1 MAEQNNSAYAE
12 ALLQLY
18 NQKRKPIVKTP
29 TEEQGPSVRQPVPM
43 GRESYVNVYDQLYNK
58 YKDDINFNADMYKDA
73 LARNEQMNLWTLI
86 AANEGTSMSKEF
98 YDPMYYDYDAM
109 MMELYRGSADA
120 TDETLEE
127 RFGQVFNEETGQYE
141 TQSLGKMNEQQ
152 YIDYQLQE
160 FHKYRALEIDYD
172 TEKAR
177 KDAMSGAAKFFN
189 SVGAFFVELGEG
201 ALSAVTGM
209 VDFILAPFAA
219 IGISANQD
227 MSYADAYVEYYMRG
241 ATALE
246 KQNVRAALDEWER
259 TRTYFIDVN
268 GEQTWAGKWFGGLA
282 NSVGMMIPSIA
293 LAYVTGG
300 TSTVASGTTSK
311 LAAAGAK
318 IASVAKKWIGMT
330 SFYTSIY
337 SSNLYENA
345 VNPELAD
352 SPSWLKIAN
361 AFVRA
366 SAEAVI
372 EYALGRVLGGT
383 VQNMLLG
390 ITGRKAA
397 VDLAKGLSKKAALGF
412 MAKSALHEGLEE
424 GLQDF
429 STHLVNQFTS
439 MIYEGYEKDGFTFQT
454 LVDSFAMGALMSV
467 ALGGFNV
474 ASNFA
479 MSKVTRGKYDKYFYY
494 EGDDG
499 KVQKVGGIRRLYL
512 NSMLSDFYGAIESLK
527 TDKITEA
534 NIEVAG
540 EVYSTFEAL
549 GQMFSSW
556 DTKRIAN
563 ATKLFKRVIDHQ
575 NELAIEGD
583 ENAKALG
590 FNNRKGVIARNAS
603 LTEFA
608 NEIETQVREMMTKA
622 RTLSPENKKRVE
634 KAVKK
639 VAKKLKDANVRQ
651 VKAAV
656 EKDGT
661 IHTDDP
667 KLTEKLTRLS
677 NKFAKLRKEY
687 NWIFTVD
694 GNIAIDEGDFLF
706 VSEAWLENYE
716 TNEIYKYMAQDKI
729 LDGILADNGLKPLVK
744 SIHEFDKKFS
754 TRENLTEEQALM
766 DFLFNESVFEAYLL
780 SENGKNMFANKGL
793 IFNIPAFIDILAQ
806 EKGVTEEKANYLKQ
820 IKERIYST
828 WKKPMMK
835 AIVNWNL
842 NMQELGADYVL
853 KPRDRQFIVQYE
865 EWKRQNQNAV
875 KSAKVSSQYAETA
888 DFLLQTL
895 KAKNMLSADDI
906 QAVRDGLKAP
916 AYSNERLQA
925 VAILNYLSS
934 YLHGKKYNVDEVP
947 AAKTA
952 FNDAVRKIQSLRNV
966 PNSQEAVKTLI
977 ANIEKSIDV
986 SASLRDNGF
995 INGDDYMTLQIAYL
1009 YFAGLRQENYD
1020 ASQILDDET
1029 FSTTI
1034 KQVNDI
1040 FTRTEQNITDS
1051 KTNLDSDMF
1060 VMEEHALREFGLEDI
1075 GYTQQKDNAIKAFTK
1090 LYGQSPTQIL
1100 QSLELARGMFG
1111 ENIPSWATSFWSKI
1125 TKDFIK
1131 DCMSAG
1137 YDPSLAVDID
1147 NFVRDKL
1154 ESLLGDNFIVVPKY
1168 VVRNVDLVTL
1178 NNGLKDALQF
1188 IDDVLND
1195 KFDAKTYNDVI
1206 AKIFYAT
1213 PVTGLAGISSLFGKT
1228 YTRKNVT
1235 DVIDAETGEVLV
1247 ENLNRKPNYS
1257 NLKLYLQANEAEI
1270 KQRINAAM
1278 NAIKNPTGYLQPT
1291 ATDYTIAMKVPDT
1304 ELLKSAL
1311 VDDDVL
1317 KDFLDMHNGEI
1328 PLADVLKISPKNER
1342 VKRILQEW
1350 KIVTALGKIG
1360 EGETNAFDRRIT
1372 LYVQNDGKTNGIRH
1386 ALVHEINHALQAEY
1400 MLQSGASYEAVRK
1413 QFEALLYV
1421 AENYPIYR
1429 KVLNISDNYVAALRK
1444 VQNGDEVDKKI
1455 FIVLAGKEHNLMT
1468 HALYSLVQGEI
1479 WNEMHMHNGKM
1490 VRGFNYEQ
1498 RHGQTYL
1505 ITPDGKGQFPLGFSK
1520 PDTPVARSQRVEE
1533 SMSDLSIDDT
1543 ASTDIIAS
1551 AIERDFEN
1559 SLNSYAEG
1567 NTDARNTIHTGLSR
1581 ISAKEVLLPLLS
1593 DSLTLVE
1600 KGTATLNDIIANPE
1614 YYLKPE
1620 IAEQMQG
1627 MGEGQAYRFLREYLE
1642 KQGKGISIDRDES
1655 THNYTLV
1662 DDKAFNDMFTRPVAN
1677 LDTEGTELYDQF
1689 NGKAE
1694 KLTAFYN
1701 ENELDKMG
1709 VPDGVTVE
1717 FKSAGYT
1724 ETIFDREHPAGHITI
1739 RVRPGMTNGEI
1750 MMRLNHEMRHLLQ
1763 YYNGFEAGF
1772 TPDFVITDEMRADI
1786 KKHVPNIFK
1795 IAEKYF
1801 DNSGMNRK
1809 NWETFVIQRFF
1820 YFLTGGEQNAFGM
1833 RADMLQGKPVFVT
1846 TEAGKPT
1853 IFAPWYDAKSGDG
1866 RYKTDFIANR
1876 AIDENENGPKLKRK
1890 TAAKKNAEDE
1900 FVTIDGHKYKK
1911 HQLDAATE
1919 ETSKVKELV
1928 PDVVTEETEAELRR
1942 KFEEKE
1948 DARQA
1953 RFNEKLDERRTTMEK
1968 AHKQQLDDYDR
1979 QAGVI
1984 IDSLNKQDALDK
1996 KHKKELAMY
2005 DKQSEVVKQ
2014 SLKDV
2019 PEATRRKTLARL
2031 QKGREQLK
2039 AKQAK
2044 AMAKYGDYVEPAMR
2058 EQFLARIKAN
2068 RDEVVAKQAEELK
2081 ALDAEIEQEKKAYK
2095 RGTFVGSKTGKIDK
2109 YKSGTRT
2116 DVGTDGKSVYK
2127 YKYQYDNPRRYFSLK
2142 DAKGTNLEY
2151 FYVKGKRNQMDPDLQ
2166 EFVKA
2171 TTGKEEIVPKEVMWA
2186 IKKRKLTRQ
2195 MLFEYIQKM
2204 PSKSMTQEFF
2214 DLLNDT
2220 IFHNNSIRTAKDAN
2234 AIVNAIP
2241 KLWALA
2247 RLLEKK
2253 GYPSDGFMLS
2263 NDFDNLMATYNNLAK
2278 DPTYGPALAEELQK
2292 FGIAYNM
2299 NEEGKFDNVDVVLD
2313 KEFKQYLKTLVL
2325 MRYDGSLAS
2334 AYYIGKTARRAA
2346 VGEYR
2351 AKKGGE
2357 AFSLDESV
2365 SGKKGDDQERTRGEG
2380 IEDTK
2385 STEAFDK
2392 IHGEEKSS
2400 GGLDVR
2406 TRSESVGK
2414 LDIDT
2419 RIHAYYQLTNPTN
2432 MDITDMRSELYTYKA
2447 EKVREK
2453 IERAIHKK
2461 FPELTGKKF
2470 DDLVWKHFE
2479 SDMKAFGEKLGKLSD
2494 DAIIYNY
2501 NKMIDA
2507 QLTNGAVDEKLDSRP
2522 AREQIVN
2529 NIKGTAT
2536 KLLNLVNNGKKV
2548 TIDGKPVT
2556 VHAVWSLLPE
2566 DVRDMFREE
2575 EVTVRGVKQ
2584 KVRALKPE
2592 VYSVGRGAVKGER
2605 SVLYNQDLTHDTGE
2619 IYNNMMRL
2627 NEVLS
2632 DANKGVYASQ
2642 EATKAASRAEKEL
2655 ARKTRQMQKDLDS
2668 RTKKNIKAEPPK
2680 KETEFTVTK
2689 RKRAS
2694 DTPNN
2699 FTIVSATEMPPSL
2712 RKIFDRSFE
2721 EFADTKVQFASKDE
2735 AGNYYDRNTN
2745 EKEFKSRLQHEVT
2758 SWEAFYEAN
2767 RESLAGLTRTEVM
2780 QIVDFIESG
2789 CATFNGPTGKL
2800 YAFQIFTLGYIVDAA
2815 RRNLNSWN
2823 FSAAEVEAME
2833 QLYERIASSFGSG
2846 LNAVGQM
2853 ISTINPFKKVQ
2864 QHMLEE
2870 YNINEWDL
2878 EPVIAA
2884 LDQYQDDNNIDNL
2897 KRAIRQY
2904 VVLQQKMII
2913 NKTLQ
2918 DYELSSEKRKE
2929 RIDKKYDTEEWA
2941 QLKKRGVDDNALY
2954 RAVDKKIDKLTDE
2967 EFVKK
2972 VKRGVDF
2979 LTDEEFFKKV
2989 PQLNGQSLYQRFKS
3003 LRYLFMLSS
3012 PMTWMRNIYS
3022 NVIQTGFTKA
3032 AEVVSKIVFTPLGKK
3047 EYREKQWDLTNVKTS
3062 DEVKA
3067 WIDKNIIENPL
3078 FNALYDRTSKYDNRK
3093 KDVNRQKDLFVTL
3106 LTQSLE
3112 QKFAV
3117 EHRFNNRA
3125 LNAVSNY
3132 VNHMLS
3138 DKRFVRFATGRYLGK
3153 ILTQEVKAGNIDLRM
3168 GITNKVLD
3176 VFAEALLLANED
3188 FMHKRSFV
3196 ADMID
3201 GLKDRNKVAYEVLTF
3216 WQPFLNSSFNW
3227 FIEFLNYTPIGI
3239 IRGVHKMVKLEDAI
3253 TRANKARDDS
3263 RAVVGG
3269 RLQEYLA
3276 RRNIGKGII
3285 GTILLGLGL
3294 LLGFSGVLRIDED
3307 DDKFYMSAGDIK
3319 VDISNLFG
3327 TSSLLIGAALT
3338 RIGADDNKDGEVDY
3352 KFEEIL
3358 GFVADYLMEGFML
3371 KDILDRHRWDS
3382 GMYDALLT
3390 ETESVLRSFV
3400 PQFVQL
3406 VIRATNN
3413 KDIKYSS
3420 GFIGMIERWLNTFVI
3435 TQPFGQRKINPYT
3448 GEVESKYAIPFIGEL
3463 LKGGLVGP
3471 RIYWEYIPDYEE
3483 YARSLGVNKGQLTT
3497 DEIKGNKINNL
3508 KLNEKYGEFNGRL
3521 LPELEKARHLVK
3533 MPDGTFKTLSW
3544 DKMSDEQRANVIDR
3558 TMQNNAEAAKVWYWT
3573 QILGK
3578 KYYASPTIYKLLK
3591 QLGITKNVYRGDKGF
3606 VE

>member
-29 TEEQGPSVRQPVPM
+29 TEEQGPSVHQPVPM
-43 GRESYVNVYDQLYNK
+43 GRESYVNVYDQLYNR
-58 YKDDINFNADMYKDA
+58 YKDDINFNTEMYKDA

-189 SVGAFFVELGEG
+189 SVGAFFAELGEG

-227 MSYADAYVEYYMRG
+227 MSYTDAYVEYYMRG

-282 NSVGMMIPSIA
+282 NSIGMMIPSIA

-300 TSTVASGTTSK
+300 TSTVASGAAGTTGK

-352 SPSWLKIAN
+352 SPSWLKVTN

-372 EYALGRVLGGT
+372 EYALGRILGGT

-390 ITGRKAA
+390 ITGRKAS

-424 GLQDF
+424 SLQDF
-429 STHLVNQFTS
+429 STHLVNQFTG

-467 ALGGFNV
+467 ALGGFNI

-583 ENAKALG
+583 ENARALG
-590 FNNRKGVIARNAS
+590 VGNRKGVIARNAS

-639 VAKKLKDANVRQ
+639 VAKKLKEANVSQ

-667 KLTEKLTRLS
+667 KLNEKLTRLS

-694 GNIAIDEGDFLF
+694 GNVAIDEGDFLF

-729 LDGILADNGLKPLVK
+729 LDGILDDNGLKPLVK

-754 TRENLTEEQALM
+754 ARENLTEEQALM

-828 WKKPMMK
+828 WKKPTMK

-865 EWKRQNQNAV
+865 EWKRQNQNAI
-875 KSAKVSSQYAETA
+875 KSAKVSSQYAETV
-888 DFLLQTL
+888 DFLLKT
-895 KAKNMLSADDI
+895 DDARNLLDESEI

-916 AYSNERLQA
+916 AYSTQRLQS
-925 VAILNYLSS
+925 VAILNYISS
-934 YLHGKKYNVDEVP
+934 NLHGERYVGGEAIS
-947 AAKTA
+947 AAKLSFSTA
-952 FNDAVRKIQSLRNV
+952 LKRLQALRNV
-966 PNSQEAVKTLI
+966 PNTQSDVKAI
-977 ANIEKSIDV
+977 IKNIEQSIDV
-986 SASLRDNGF
+986 DYAFLLNGLLSREDN
-995 INGDDYMTLQIAYL
+995 MTLQLAYL
-1009 YFAGLRQENYD
+1009 YLSDLRTQDID
-1020 ASQILDDET
+1020 ASQLLDNEEFKNVVKKISD
-1029 FSTTI
+1029 
-1034 KQVNDI
+1034 V
-1040 FTRTEQNITDS
+1040 FTRIDNNVAES
-1051 KTNLDSDMF
+1051 KIDVDSDMF
-1060 VMEEHALREFGLEDI
+1060 ILDIHALDEFGLEDI
-1075 GYTQQKDNAIKAFTK
+1075 GITQQKDNAVKAFTK
-1090 LYGQSPTQIL
+1090 LYGQSPTWVLQIITSMRDVYGDTL
-1100 QSLELARGMFG
+1100 
-1111 ENIPSWATSFWSKI
+1111 PSWATSFYGNL
-1125 TKDFIK
+1125 TKDFVK
-1131 DCMSAG
+1131 DCMAAG
-1137 YDPSLAVDID
+1137 YNPSFIADID

-1154 ESLLGDNFIVVPKY
+1154 ESFLGDNFVVVPKY
-1168 VVRNVDLVTL
+1168 VVHNIDIPRLS
-1178 NNGLKDALQF
+1178 NGLKDTLSF

-1195 KFDAKTYNDVI
+1195 KFDDLQYNRLANI
-1206 AKIFYAT
+1206 LFYAT
-1213 PVTGLAGISSLFGKT
+1213 PATGIAGLSSMLDTIKRQGKT
-1228 YTRKNVT
+1228 YV
-1235 DVIDAETGEVLV
+1235 
-1247 ENLNRKPNYS
+1247 
-1257 NLKLYLQANEAEI
+1257 QANEAEI
-1270 KQRINAAM
+1270 RQRINAAIDAL
-1278 NAIKNPTGYLQPT
+1278 NNPAGYLQST
-1291 ATDYTIAMKVPDT
+1291 ATDYTIVKKVPDT
-1304 ELLKSAL
+1304 DLLKSAL
-1311 VDDDVL
+1311 VSDDVL
-1317 KDFLDMHNGEI
+1317 KDFLDSNNGEVS
-1328 PLADVLKISPKNER
+1328 LADVLKIAPTNER
-1342 VKRILQEW
+1342 AKRILREW
-1350 KIVTALGKIG
+1350 KIVTKLGTIG
-1360 EGETNAFDRRIT
+1360 EGSTNPYKRIIT
-1372 LYVQNDGKTNGIRH
+1372 LEVQNDGITNGLRH
-1386 ALVHEINHALQAEY
+1386 TLVHEINHVLQYEY
-1400 MLQSGASYEAVRK
+1400 MLQFGASTKSFEG
-1413 QFEALLYV
+1413 QFDALLYV
-1421 AENYPIYR
+1421 AENYPLYT
-1429 KVLNISDNYVAALRK
+1429 KMLGVTDKYVNALRQA
-1444 VQNGDEVDKKI
+1444 QNFNSKEKAV
-1455 FIVLAGKEHNLMT
+1455 FIAMMPAEHYSMVYG
-1468 HALYSLVQGEI
+1468 LYSLVQGEI
-1479 WNEMHMHNGKM
+1479 WNETHMHNGKM

-1498 RHGQTYL
+1498 TNGRTYL
-1505 ITPDGKGQFPLGFSK
+1505 VAPDGKKKFPFLFFM

-1533 SMSDLSIDDT
+1533 NMSDLSIDDT

-1551 AIERDFEN
+1551 AIERDFES

-1662 DDKAFNDMFTRPVAN
+1662 DDKAFNDMFTQPVAN
-1677 LDTEGTELYDQF
+1677 LDTKGTELYDQF

-1694 KLTAFYN
+1694 KLTTFYN

-1709 VPDGVTVE
+1709 VPDGITVE

-1739 RVRPGMTNGEI
+1739 RVRPGMTNAEI

-1801 DNSGMNRK
+1801 DNSGMSRK
-1809 NWETFVIQRFF
+1809 DWETFVIQRFF

-1876 AIDENENGPKLKRK
+1876 AIDENESGPKLKRK
-1890 TAAKKNAEDE
+1890 TTAKRDTEGE
-1900 FVTIDGHKYKK
+1900 FVTIDGRKYKRR
-1911 HQLDAATE
+1911 QLDAVTE

-1948 DARQA
+1948 DAKQA
-1953 RFNEKLDERRTTMEK
+1953 RFNEKQDERRTAMEK

-2019 PEATRRKTLARL
+2019 PEDTRKKTLARL
-2031 QKGREQLK
+2031 QRGREQLK

-2044 AMAKYGDYVEPAMR
+2044 AMAKYGDYIEPAAR
-2058 EQFLARIKAN
+2058 EQFLAHIQAN
-2068 RDEVVAKQAEELK
+2068 RNKVTERQAEELK
-2081 ALDAEIEQEKKAYK
+2081 ALDTEIEKEKKAYK

-2109 YKSGTRT
+2109 YKSGVRT
-2116 DVGTDGKSVYK
+2116 DVGTKQRPVYK
-2127 YKYQYDNPRRYFSLK
+2127 YKYQYDNPHRYFSLK

-2151 FYVKGKRNQMDPDLQ
+2151 FYVKGKRNQMDPDMQ

-2171 TTGKEEIVPKEVMWA
+2171 TTGKEEIVPKEIMWA
-2186 IKKRKLTRQ
+2186 IKKRKLTKQ
-2195 MLFEYIQKM
+2195 LLFEYIQKM
-2204 PSKSMTQEFF
+2204 PSKAMTQEFF
-2214 DLLNDT
+2214 DLINDT
-2220 IFHNNSIRTAKDAN
+2220 IFHNNSIRSAKDVN
-2234 AIVNAIP
+2234 SIVNAIP

-2247 RLLEKK
+2247 RLLEKR
-2253 GYPSDGFMLS
+2253 GYPDDGFMTS
-2263 NDFDNLMATYNNLAK
+2263 NDFENLMATYDNIAK
-2278 DPTYGPALAEELQK
+2278 DPTYRPMLAEEEQK
-2292 FGIAYNM
+2292 FDAAYNM

-2313 KEFKQYLKTLVL
+2313 KELKQYLKTLVL

-2334 AYYIGKTARRAA
+2334 AQYIARVARRAV

-2351 AKKGGE
+2351 AVKTAERGG
-2357 AFSLDESV
+2357 SLEKTV
-2365 SGKKGDDQERTRGEG
+2365 TGKKGDDKDRTLADVLEDTHSTDAYDAVDDKVSGIKNQQAGDLRTR
-2380 IEDTK
+2380 EDRLEKTK
-2385 STEAFDK
+2385 Y
-2392 IHGEEKSS
+2392 G
-2400 GGLDVR
+2400 
-2406 TRSESVGK
+2406 
-2414 LDIDT
+2414 T
-2419 RIHAYYQLTNPTN
+2419 RIEAYYQMSRPT
-2432 MDITDMRSELYTYKA
+2432 DIDIIDMRSELYTYKT
-2447 EKVREK
+2447 EVVRRKVIKEL
-2453 IERAIHKK
+2453 RAKY
-2461 FPELTGKKF
+2461 PNL
-2470 DDLVWKHFE
+2470 DAKHFDGKVYE
-2479 SDMKAFGEKLGKLSD
+2479 ETKRRNAKLALQIENASD
-2494 DAIIYNY
+2494 DIIVFNY
-2501 NKMIDA
+2501 NKMLDR
-2507 QLTNGAVDEKLDSRP
+2507 QLTNGAVDEKLDGRP

-2556 VHAVWSLLPE
+2556 VHAAWNLLPE
-2566 DVRDMFREE
+2566 DVRDMFQEE

-2584 KVRALKPE
+2584 KVRTLKPE
-2592 VYSVGRGAVKGER
+2592 VYSVGRGAVKGKR

-2627 NEVLS
+2627 NEVLA

-2642 EATKAASRAEKEL
+2642 EAAKNASRAEKEL

-2680 KETEFTVTK
+2680 KETEFTVK
-2689 RKRAS
+2689 SRKRTT

-2699 FTIVSATEMPPSL
+2699 FTIVSVTEMPPSL

-2735 AGNYYDRNTN
+2735 AGNYYDKETKPSKSYKIVISCSANMYGDYMNGCSTN
-2745 EKEFKSRLQHEVT
+2745 RL
-2758 SWEAFYEAN
+2758 Y
-2767 RESLAGLTRTEVM
+2767 
-2780 QIVDFIESG
+2780 
-2789 CATFNGPTGKL
+2789 
-2800 YAFQIFTLGYIVDAA
+2800 
-2815 RRNLNSWN
+2815 
-2823 FSAAEVEAME
+2823 
-2833 QLYERIASSFGSG
+2833 
-2846 LNAVGQM
+2846 
-2853 ISTINPFKKVQ
+2853 
-2864 QHMLEE
+2864 
-2870 YNINEWDL
+2870 
-2878 EPVIAA
+2878 
-2884 LDQYQDDNNIDNL
+2884 
-2897 KRAIRQY
+2897 
-2904 VVLQQKMII
+2904 
-2913 NKTLQ
+2913 
-2918 DYELSSEKRKE
+2918 
-2929 RIDKKYDTEEWA
+2929 
-2941 QLKKRGVDDNALY
+2941 VDD
-2954 RAVDKKIDKLTDE
+2954 
-2967 EFVKK
+2967 F
-2972 VKRGVDF
+2972 
-2979 LTDEEFFKKV
+2979 
-2989 PQLNGQSLYQRFKS
+2989 
-3003 LRYLFMLSS
+3003 
-3012 PMTWMRNIYS
+3012 
-3022 NVIQTGFTKA
+3022 
-3032 AEVVSKIVFTPLGKK
+3032 
-3047 EYREKQWDLTNVKTS
+3047 QW
-3062 DEVKA
+3062 
-3067 WIDKNIIENPL
+3067 
-3078 FNALYDRTSKYDNRK
+3078 
-3093 KDVNRQKDLFVTL
+3093 
-3106 LTQSLE
+3106 
-3112 QKFAV
+3112 
-3117 EHRFNNRA
+3117 
-3125 LNAVSNY
+3125 
-3132 VNHMLS
+3132 
-3138 DKRFVRFATGRYLGK
+3138 
-3153 ILTQEVKAGNIDLRM
+3153 
-3168 GITNKVLD
+3168 
-3176 VFAEALLLANED
+3176 
-3188 FMHKRSFV
+3188 
-3196 ADMID
+3196 
-3201 GLKDRNKVAYEVLTF
+3201 
-3216 WQPFLNSSFNW
+3216 
-3227 FIEFLNYTPIGI
+3227 
-3239 IRGVHKMVKLEDAI
+3239 
-3253 TRANKARDDS
+3253 
-3263 RAVVGG
+3263 
-3269 RLQEYLA
+3269 
-3276 RRNIGKGII
+3276 
-3285 GTILLGLGL
+3285 
-3294 LLGFSGVLRIDED
+3294 
-3307 DDKFYMSAGDIK
+3307 
-3319 VDISNLFG
+3319 
-3327 TSSLLIGAALT
+3327 
-3338 RIGADDNKDGEVDY
+3338 
-3352 KFEEIL
+3352 
-3358 GFVADYLMEGFML
+3358 
-3371 KDILDRHRWDS
+3371 
-3382 GMYDALLT
+3382 
-3390 ETESVLRSFV
+3390 
-3400 PQFVQL
+3400 
-3406 VIRATNN
+3406 
-3413 KDIKYSS
+3413 
-3420 GFIGMIERWLNTFVI
+3420 
-3435 TQPFGQRKINPYT
+3435 
-3448 GEVESKYAIPFIGEL
+3448 
-3463 LKGGLVGP
+3463 
-3471 RIYWEYIPDYEE
+3471 
-3483 YARSLGVNKGQLTT
+3483 
-3497 DEIKGNKINNL
+3497 
-3508 KLNEKYGEFNGRL
+3508 
-3521 LPELEKARHLVK
+3521 
-3533 MPDGTFKTLSW
+3533 
-3544 DKMSDEQRANVIDR
+3544 
-3558 TMQNNAEAAKVWYWT
+3558 
-3573 QILGK
+3573 
-3578 KYYASPTIYKLLK
+3578 
-3591 QLGITKNVYRGDKGF
+3591 VY
-3606 VE
+3606 

>member
-86 AANEGTSMSKEF
+86 AANEGASISKEF

-127 RFGQVFNEETGQYE
+127 RFGQVFNEKTGQYE

-189 SVGAFFVELGEG
+189 SVGAFFAELGEG

-209 VDFILAPFAA
+209 VDFVLAPFAA

-282 NSVGMMIPSIA
+282 NSIGMMIPSIA

-300 TSTVASGTTSK
+300 TSTVASGATSK
-311 LAAAGAK
+311 LASAGTK

-424 GLQDF
+424 SLQDF
-429 STHLVNQFTS
+429 STHLVNQFTG

-454 LVDSFAMGALMSV
+454 LVDSFTMGALMSV

-494 EGDDG
+494 EGDNG

-563 ATKLFKRVIDHQ
+563 ATKLFKHVIDHQ

-729 LDGILADNGLKPLVK
+729 LDGILTDDGLKPLVK

-780 SENGKNMFANKGL
+780 SENGKNMFANKRL
-793 IFNIPAFIDILAQ
+793 IFNIPAFVDILAQ

-865 EWKRQNQNAV
+865 EWKRQNQNAI
-875 KSAKVSSQYAETA
+875 KSAKVSSQYAESV
-888 DFLLQTL
+888 DFLLKTRD
-895 KAKNMLSADDI
+895 AKNLFDESEI
-906 QAVRDGLKAP
+906 QAIRDGLKAP
-916 AYSNERLQA
+916 AYSTQRLQS
-925 VAILNYLSS
+925 VAILNYISS
-934 YLHGKKYNVDEVP
+934 NLHGNNYVGGEAIS
-947 AAKTA
+947 AAKLSFSTA
-952 FNDAVRKIQSLRNV
+952 LKRLQALRNV
-966 PNSQEAVKTLI
+966 PNTQSDVKTI
-977 ANIEKSIDV
+977 IKNIEQSIDI
-986 SASLRDNGF
+986 DNAF
-995 INGDDYMTLQIAYL
+995 LLNGLLSSEDNMTLQLAYL
-1009 YFAGLRQENYD
+1009 YLSDLRTQDID
-1020 ASQILDDET
+1020 ASQLLDNGKFKNVVKKISD
-1029 FSTTI
+1029 
-1034 KQVNDI
+1034 V
-1040 FTRTEQNITDS
+1040 FTRIDNNIAKS
-1051 KTNLDSDMF
+1051 KMDIDSDMF
-1060 VMEEHALREFGLEDI
+1060 MLNIHALDEFGLEDI
-1075 GYTQQKDNAIKAFTK
+1075 GATQQKDNAIKAFTK
-1090 LYGQSPTQIL
+1090 QYGQSPTWVL
-1100 QSLELARGMFG
+1100 QTITSMRSVYGDTL
-1111 ENIPSWATSFWSKI
+1111 PSWATSFYGNL
-1125 TKDFIK
+1125 TKDFVK
-1131 DCMSAG
+1131 DCMAAG
-1137 YDPSLAVDID
+1137 YNPSLIADID

-1154 ESLLGDNFIVVPKY
+1154 ESFLGDNFVVVPKY
-1168 VVRNVDLVTL
+1168 VVHNIDIPRLS
-1178 NNGLKDALQF
+1178 NGLKDTLSF

-1195 KFDAKTYNDVI
+1195 KFDDAERTRLANI
-1206 AKIFYAT
+1206 LFYAT
-1213 PVTGLAGISSLFGKT
+1213 PATGIAGFSSMLDTIKSQGKT
-1228 YTRKNVT
+1228 YV
-1235 DVIDAETGEVLV
+1235 
-1247 ENLNRKPNYS
+1247 
-1257 NLKLYLQANEAEI
+1257 QANEAEI
-1270 KQRINAAM
+1270 RQRINAAIDAL
-1278 NAIKNPTGYLQPT
+1278 NNPAGYLQST
-1291 ATDYTIAMKVPDT
+1291 ATDYTIVKKVPDT
-1304 ELLKSAL
+1304 DLLKSAL
-1311 VDDDVL
+1311 VSDDVL
-1317 KDFLDMHNGEI
+1317 KDFLDSNNGEVS
-1328 PLADVLKISPKNER
+1328 LADVLKIAPTNER
-1342 VKRILQEW
+1342 AKRILREW
-1350 KIVTALGKIG
+1350 KIVTKLGTIG
-1360 EGETNAFDRRIT
+1360 EGSTNPYKRIIT
-1372 LYVQNDGKTNGIRH
+1372 LEVQDDGITDGLRH
-1386 ALVHEINHALQAEY
+1386 ALVHEINHVLQYEY
-1400 MLQSGASYEAVRK
+1400 MLQFGASTKSFEE
-1413 QFEALLYV
+1413 QFDALLYV
-1421 AENYPIYR
+1421 AENYPLYT
-1429 KVLNISDNYVAALRK
+1429 KMLGVTDKYVNALRQAQRLNNREK
-1444 VQNGDEVDKKI
+1444 AV
-1455 FIVLAGKEHNLMT
+1455 FIAMMGAQHHHMVYG
-1468 HALYSLVQGEI
+1468 LYSLVQGEI
-1479 WNEMHMHNGKM
+1479 WNEMHVHNGKM

-1498 RHGQTYL
+1498 TNGRTYL
-1505 ITPDGKGQFPLGFSK
+1505 VAPDGKKKFPFWFFM

-1533 SMSDLSIDDT
+1533 SMSDLSVDDT

-1551 AIERDFEN
+1551 AIEHDFES
-1559 SLNSYAEG
+1559 SLNSYAED

-1600 KGTATLNDIIANPE
+1600 RGTATLNDIIANPE

-1662 DDKAFNDMFTRPVAN
+1662 DDKAFNDMFTQPVAN

-1694 KLTAFYN
+1694 KLTTFYN

-1809 NWETFVIQRFF
+1809 SWETFVIQRFF

-1846 TEAGKPT
+1846 TEAGRPT

-1900 FVTIDGHKYKK
+1900 FITIDGHKYKK
-1911 HQLDAATE
+1911 HQLEAVTE

-1928 PDVVTEETEAELRR
+1928 PDIVTEETEAELRR

-1948 DARQA
+1948 DAKQA

-1996 KHKKELAMY
+1996 KHKKELAVY

-2127 YKYQYDNPRRYFSLK
+2127 YKYQYDNPHRYFSLK

-2278 DPTYGPALAEELQK
+2278 DPTYGQALAEELQK

-2351 AKKGGE
+2351 AKKGSE
-2357 AFSLDESV
+2357 AFSLDEAV
-2365 SGKKGDDQERTRGEG
+2365 GGKKGDDQERTRGEG

-2479 SDMKAFGEKLGKLSD
+2479 SEMKAFGEKLGKLSD

-2566 DVRDMFREE
+2566 DVRDMFHEE
-2575 EVTVRGVKQ
+2575 EVTIRGVKQ

-2592 VYSVGRGAVKGER
+2592 VYSVGGGAVKGER
-2605 SVLYNQDLTHDTGE
+2605 SVLYNKDLTHDTGE

-2668 RTKKNIKAEPPK
+2668 HTKKNIKAEPPK
-2680 KETEFTVTK
+2680 KETEFTVTR
-2689 RKRAS
+2689 RKRTS

-2735 AGNYYDRNTN
+2735 AGNYYDKNTN

-2767 RESLAGLTRTEVM
+2767 RESLAELTRTEVM

-2853 ISTINPFKKVQ
+2853 ISTVNPFKKVQ

-2878 EPVIAA
+2878 EPVIIA
-2884 LDQYQDDNNIDNL
+2884 LDQYQDDNNVDNL

-2913 NKTLQ
+2913 NKTLE
-2918 DYELSSEKRKE
+2918 DYELSSDKRKE
-2929 RIDKKYDTEEWA
+2929 RIDKKYDTEEWT

-2954 RAVDKKIDKLTDE
+2954 RAVDKKIDELTDE

-2972 VKRGVDF
+2972 VKRGIDF

-2989 PQLNGQSLYQRFKS
+2989 PQLNGQSLYQHFKS

-3022 NVIQTGFTKA
+3022 NYIQTGFTKA

-3093 KDVNRQKDLFVTL
+3093 KDVNRQKDLFITL

-3153 ILTQEVKAGNIDLRM
+3153 ILTQEVEAGNIDLRM
-3168 GITNKVLD
+3168 GVTNKVLD

-3227 FIEFLNYTPIGI
+3227 FVEFLNYTPIGI

-3307 DDKFYMSAGDIK
+3307 DDKFYMSVGDIK

-3358 GFVADYLMEGFML
+3358 GFAADYLMEGFML

-3420 GFIGMIERWLNTFVI
+3420 GFIGMVERWLNTFVI

-3483 YARSLGVNKGQLTT
+3483 YARSLGVNKAQLTT